1 MIQPDKII
9 RSDRKTLS
17 VCVDPFGRVTVRAPK
32 RCDTARIF
40 AFLEEKENWILR
52 QKAKTA
58 GAGMRL
64 PPENLDG
71 FSFLLLGK
79 NCKISLVSGT
89 RISYDAERGIL
100 FLPEKNARER
110 LVKWLKENAKRILSA
125 LTEEKARE
133 MGTAYKSV
141 SATSAKT
148 RWGSCSGK
156 GRLHFSYRLIYAPEE
171 IVDYVVVH
179 ELAHIPHKNHGSQ
192 FWAFTKSVCPDYVK
206 KRKWLKENAFL
217 MDIF

>member
-1 MIQPDKII
+1 MSISVDARGALIV
-9 RSDRKTLS
+9 RS
-17 VCVDPFGRVTVRAPK
+17 PRAYPLE
-32 RCDTARIF
+32 RIF
-40 AFLEEKENWILR
+40 SFIQKKEAWIRKQQEKIKNRAFVS
-52 QKAKTA
+52 
-58 GAGMRL
+58 
-64 PPENLDG
+64 PPEVLDG
-71 FSFLLLGK
+71 YSFPLLGK
-79 NCKISLVSGT
+79 RVEIVLYDGGRVALNGQTLFVPRINSKEKIVQ
-89 RISYDAERGIL
+89 
-100 FLPEKNARER
+100 
-110 LVKWLKENAKRILSA
+110 WLKRYAKKSILPIVDKRA
-125 LTEEKARE
+125 MQ
-133 MGTAYKSV
+133 MGLKVESV
-141 SATSAKT
+141 SVTGAKT